1 MPCRMVVIVDEAVMF
16 YALQWNV
23 YEIDED
29 GKSHAVM
36 SKMVTHGKTE
46 ADGFEGALDALKA
59 HL

>member
-1 MPCRMVVIVDEAVMF
+1 MVVIVDESVMF

-23 YEIDED
+23 YEVDEQ

-36 SKMVTHGKTE
+36 SKMVTHAKTE
-46 ADGFEGALDALKA
+46 ADAFEGAIEALRA